1 MEGGEGVH
9 CSPQF
14 VHLYSY
20 KPSARSIGDLH
31 VHEIM
36 LHAHVIVN
44 IMAETHNKILHPSPS
59 KATPSHKLFFKFKMR
74 IS

>member
-9 CSPQF
+9 CSSQF

-44 IMAETHNKILHPSPS
+44 IMAETHNKILHP
-59 KATPSHKLFFKFKMR
+59 K
-74 IS
+74 